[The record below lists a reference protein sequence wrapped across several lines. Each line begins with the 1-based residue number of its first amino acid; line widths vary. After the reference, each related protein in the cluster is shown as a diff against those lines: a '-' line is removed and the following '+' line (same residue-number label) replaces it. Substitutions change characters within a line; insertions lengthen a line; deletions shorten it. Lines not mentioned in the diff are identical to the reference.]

1 MCKKHNLEQAL
12 RGLSLII
19 NPLCNTVA
27 LQSMAPLLQ
36 WHWPSWLTQ
45 ILCPWI
51 SVPPFI
57 AVKWGLKSPGAK
69 YRFLSKTSN
78 SDILATEDDFFFFT
92 IILGS
97 QNNWWVTLYT
107 EKGCGS
113 IPVSTHA
120 MRGEQKCSL
129 LQTELKGLM
138 DHTAYLI
145 FWKEKKKSMWTP
157 GGSVS
162 YCSAFCRLFFLSLSL
177 ASTCRGETDKTGRR
191 RAAAAASVG
200 FTVATET
207 VSSLLNTCFWWHHMA
222 GLSTHNERFTS
233 MPSLNPETGWEI

>member
-145 FWKEKKKSMWTP
+145 FWKEKKKIDVDP
-157 GGSVS
+157 GRIRVI
-162 YCSAFCRLFFLSLSL
+162 LFSFLPPLFSLSVPGFDL
-177 ASTCRGETDKTGRR
+177 QRRDRQDREEESRR
-191 RAAAAASVG
+191 RRRRICG
-200 FTVATET
+200 FHCCHGNRV
-207 VSSLLNTCFWWHHMA
+207 
-222 GLSTHNERFTS
+222 
-233 MPSLNPETGWEI
+233 

>member
-78 SDILATEDDFFFFT
+78 SDILATEDDFFFFYNYSWFSKQLMSNAVHWERMWQHPRIYT
-92 IILGS
+92 RYEGGTKVQFITDWAQRVNGSYSLFDIL
-97 QNNWWVTLYT
+97 
-107 EKGCGS
+107 E
-113 IPVSTHA
+113 
-120 MRGEQKCSL
+120 R
-129 LQTELKGLM
+129 
-138 DHTAYLI
+138 
-145 FWKEKKKSMWTP
+145 KKKIDVDP
-157 GGSVS
+157 GRIRVI
-162 YCSAFCRLFFLSLSL
+162 LFSFLPPLFSLSVPGFDL
-177 ASTCRGETDKTGRR
+177 QRRDRQDREEESRR
-191 RAAAAASVG
+191 RRRRICG
-200 FTVATET
+200 FHCCHGNRV
-207 VSSLLNTCFWWHHMA
+207 
-222 GLSTHNERFTS
+222 
-233 MPSLNPETGWEI
+233 